1 MTFEEWKTKLDT
13 QQTIESAR
21 WLSVALDDQF
31 VRAVISNLLDYV
43 KELSEDIIR
52 LNLAQFDS
60 EAIAK
65 RDAFLSDENGKALN
79 EYFQSVWGDL
89 DERDDVCG
97 QG

>member
-13 QQTIESAR
+13 NQTIESAK

-43 KELSEDIIR
+43 KELSEDVIH

-60 EAIAK
+60 MRGE
-65 RDAFLSDENGKALN
+65 
-79 EYFQSVWGDL
+79 L
-89 DERDDVCG
+89 DE
-97 QG
+97 

>member
-13 QQTIESAR
+13 NQTIESAK

-43 KELSEDIIR
+43 KELSEDVIR

-60 EAIAK
+60 MRGE
-65 RDAFLSDENGKALN
+65 
-79 EYFQSVWGDL
+79 L
-89 DERDDVCG
+89 DE
-97 QG
+97 

>member
-13 QQTIESAR
+13 QQTIESAK

-43 KELSEDIIR
+43 KGLSEDVIY

-60 EAIAK
+60 MRGE
-65 RDAFLSDENGKALN
+65 
-79 EYFQSVWGDL
+79 L
-89 DERDDVCG
+89 DE
-97 QG
+97 

>member
-13 QQTIESAR
+13 QQTIESAK

-43 KELSEDIIR
+43 KELSEDVIR

-60 EAIAK
+60 M
-65 RDAFLSDENGKALN
+65 R
-79 EYFQSVWGDL
+79 GDL
-89 DERDDVCG
+89 DE
-97 QG
+97 

>member
-13 QQTIESAR
+13 QQTIESAK

-43 KELSEDIIR
+43 KELSEDVIR

-60 EAIAK
+60 MRGE
-65 RDAFLSDENGKALN
+65 
-79 EYFQSVWGDL
+79 L
-89 DERDDVCG
+89 DE
-97 QG
+97 